1 MTTKRCVG
9 CGFCPMCS
17 LECEHVY
24 AMVNNGPAA
33 CCYHK
38 VTDAI
43 HKTSQLD
50 EECMGDLVGGPMAI
64 MGGTIKGYGAQEA
77 LSGIVQYVADQLH
90 ADESNAPITMHSHI
104 AGSLVPLGNDAW
116 SRGMMRI
123 GHIPTKIAGTSQ
135 KEILDEE
142 HRASARLLS
151 SVAQLAVA
159 QSRSTGERNQTQTN
173 LGHAFVLARVVR
185 IPSSLGASFAYGLQF
200 DLIMATKVRN
210 MNGETLGATRY
221 GGGMRSAVAVY
232 KLEGHLHADSGF
244 PIFKF
249 PGPSA
254 RNHVLLSKDLSHQLE
269 PLIPH
274 TKMREA
280 LNLQAERGTMPPPP
294 TPRNSARE

>member
-1 MTTKRCVG
+1 MTTKRCIG

-17 LECEHVY
+17 LECEHLY
-24 AMVNNGPAA
+24 AMVKNGPAA

-38 VTDAI
+38 VTDSI

-50 EECMGDLVGGPMAI
+50 EECLGDLVGGPMAI

-77 LSGIVQYVADQLH
+77 LSSIVQYVADQIH

-104 AGSLVPLGNDAW
+104 AGSLVPIGDAAW

-151 SVAQLAVA
+151 SAAQLAVA
-159 QSRSTGERNQTQTN
+159 QSRSTGARNQTKSDM
-173 LGHAFVLARVVR
+173 GHAFVLGRVVR
-185 IPSSLGASFAYGLQF
+185 IPPSFGASFAYGLQF
-200 DLIMATKVRN
+200 DLIMAPKVRN

-254 RNHVLLSKDLSHQLE
+254 RNHVLLSKELSRKLP

-280 LNLQAERGTMPPPP
+280 LNLRDE
-294 TPRNSARE
+294 E